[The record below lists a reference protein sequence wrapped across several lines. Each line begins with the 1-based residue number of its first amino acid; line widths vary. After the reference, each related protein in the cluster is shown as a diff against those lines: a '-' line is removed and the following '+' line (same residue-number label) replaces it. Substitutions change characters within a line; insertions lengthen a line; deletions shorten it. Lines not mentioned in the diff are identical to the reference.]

1 MHRISRLLGLCI
13 NQFSLFLLHISIK
26 IPPSSRKV
34 KKVSVNGQGQD
45 IEEEELGSDAG
56 IFFRLAMML

>member
-1 MHRISRLLGLCI
+1 
-13 NQFSLFLLHISIK
+13 LHISIK

-45 IEEEELGSDAG
+45 IGEEELGSDAG